1 MTDEQPP
8 EDLSHAGAVVDKAIE
23 YMIGQNIG
31 ALSIASALLGGA
43 MALLARSVADE
54 AIVQILNNAIAECA
68 ERGAARGGSTVRL
81 TPVRAARSL
90 SLGGSPSMLTIEPSG
105 KILGATVRGAD
116 LRQDLSREDFAA
128 VLRALGEHGVLCFP
142 GQALEAAELR
152 RFSSRF
158 GDIQVIKGIPH
169 HEPGMPEVTILSNVK
184 VNGKL
189 IGAPDAG
196 QSWHTDM
203 TYAKT
208 MGFVNVLSAFKVPMR
223 DGRALGGTEF
233 TNTQAAAAD
242 LPVALIERLARQT
255 ATHDIEYYWEY
266 MRREKGSKRPPLTDE
281 QRRQRPPVHHPVLL
295 THPITGRRVIY
306 VNPGFTVRID
316 GVSDAE
322 SAELLRT
329 LLDHVLQPKYRYVH
343 EWTVGD
349 LLLWDHIGT
358 WHYARPDYGPD
369 EHRLMKRCQVM
380 ATRIFDS
387 DFLREALMT
396 EHAAMEPAH
405 G

>member
-1 MTDEQPP
+1 
-8 EDLSHAGAVVDKAIE
+8 
-23 YMIGQNIG
+23 
-31 ALSIASALLGGA
+31 
-43 MALLARSVADE
+43 
-54 AIVQILNNAIAECA
+54 
-68 ERGAARGGSTVRL
+68 
-81 TPVRAARSL
+81 
-90 SLGGSPSMLTIEPSG
+90 MLTIQPSG
-105 KILGATVRGAD
+105 KILGATVRGVD
-116 LRQDLSREDFAA
+116 LHHDLAREDFAA
-128 VLRALGEHGVLCFP
+128 ILRALGEYGVLCFP
-142 GQALEAAELR
+142 GQALEAADLR

-184 VNGKL
+184 VDGKL

-208 MGFVNVLSAFKVPMR
+208 MGFVNVLSAFMVPMR

-233 TNTQAAAAD
+233 TNTQAAATD
-242 LPVALIERLARQT
+242 LPPAMIDRLAGLT

-266 MRREKGSKRPPLTDE
+266 MRREKASKRPPLTEE

-295 THPITGRRVIY
+295 THPITGRQVIY

-316 GVSDAE
+316 DVSDTE
-322 SAELLRT
+322 SAKLLRT
-329 LLDHVLQPKYRYVH
+329 LLDHVLQDKYRYVH

-380 ATRIFDS
+380 ATKIFDPE
-387 DFLREALMT
+387 FLRETLETAQ
-396 EHAAMEPAH
+396 AA
-405 G
+405 